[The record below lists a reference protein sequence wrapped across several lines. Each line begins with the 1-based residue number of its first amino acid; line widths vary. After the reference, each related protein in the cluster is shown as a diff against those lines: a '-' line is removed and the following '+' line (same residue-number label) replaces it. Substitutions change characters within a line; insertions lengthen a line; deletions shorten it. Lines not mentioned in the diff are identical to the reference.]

1 MAKIAVG
8 MSSGVDSTTTAKLL
22 KEQGNDVFGVTM
34 LLWDGKDE
42 RAPLAGSCYGPY
54 QAKVVEDCKK
64 YAKDIGI
71 EHYAFNVSGDFQKK
85 VIDYVAES
93 YKLGLTPNPCIMCNS
108 HIKFLALFKAIEDSG
123 LNFDKFATGH
133 YAGVRYDEKEKRY
146 LLLRG
151 KNLAKDQSYFLYRLN
166 QEQLSK
172 IIFPMYENTKEMT
185 RQIARDYNLEVADKS
200 DSQDFFAG
208 EYHRLFE
215 KDMEGKII
223 HIDTNEVLGTHKGIW
238 HYTVGQRKGLGIA
251 YKEPLFIISL
261 DNETN
266 TVYVG
271 GKEHLDIQTVNIYNV
286 NWIVEPRAHEF
297 EALVKTRSAHKGSM
311 ARIIPINESEIKI
324 EFLEPTSIV
333 AKGQSCVMYDGDV
346 TLCGGIVY

>member
-1 MAKIAVG
+1 MKIAVG

-22 KEQGNDVFGVTM
+22 KEQGHEVFGVTM
-34 LLWDGKDE
+34 MLWDCKDE
-42 RAPLAGSCYGPY
+42 RAPISGSCYGPY
-54 QAKVVEDCKK
+54 QEKVVEDCKR
-64 YAKDIGI
+64 YANDIGI

-85 VIDYVAES
+85 VIDYVAKS

-108 HIKFLALFKAIEDSG
+108 QIKFLALFKAIYDSG
-123 LNFDKFATGH
+123 LEFDKFATGH
-133 YAGVRYDEKEKRY
+133 YAGVKYDEKTNRH
-146 LLLRG
+146 LLLRA

-172 IIFPMYENTKEMT
+172 IMFPMYENTKEMT
-185 RQIARDYNLEVADKS
+185 RQIARDFSLEVADKS

-208 EYHRLFE
+208 EYHRLFDAD
-215 KDMEGKII
+215 KEGQII

-251 YKEPLFIISL
+251 YKEPLFIIELNS
-261 DNETN
+261 DTN

-271 GKEHLDIQTVNIYNV
+271 GKEHLSIQTIEIENV
-286 NWIVEPRAHEF
+286 NWIAEPKQNEF
-297 EALVKTRSAHKGSM
+297 EALVKTRSAHKGTM
-311 ARIIPINESEIKI
+311 ARITPLEDNRMKI

-333 AKGQSCVMYDGDV
+333 AKGQSCVCYDGDI
-346 TLCGGIVY
+346 TLCGGIVF